1 MVCHS
6 KSSEKHY
13 TPLKGW
19 ETKTHRQ
26 VLEAPLHYRDQVGEE
41 GEEVGSDGRSVTQGD
56 MPQLRKDD
64 EMAKRSA
71 RSENGERR
79 IVSFALLITA
89 AGE

>member
-1 MVCHS
+1 M
-6 KSSEKHY
+6 
-13 TPLKGW
+13 
-19 ETKTHRQ
+19 
-26 VLEAPLHYRDQVGEE
+26 LEAPLHYRDQVGEE
-41 GEEVGSDGRSVTQGD
+41 GEEVGSDGRSVAQGD
-56 MPQLRKDD
+56 VPQLRKDD